1 MSSIK
6 EIVLKTG
13 LSQSTVMRVLKG
25 STNVKPETMEKI
37 FNAAK
42 EIGYEINRTKSTI
55 GVILTSDGNI
65 YYNSLIDSIKSTA
78 EKISSFNYNVILET
92 MKGYDIER
100 QINLLD
106 QLSEKAEVI
115 IITPINHPDIINKIN
130 ELTDKGKKI
139 ITLNFDVENSKRLC
153 HIGVDYIKVGRLAG
167 NLIGLIVKENTKVA
181 MLYGS
186 DNVLC
191 HKERLDGFKDYV
203 NQHRPDINIVTTV
216 KNSDNDEDGYTTT
229 KKLLKDYPDVNALF
243 ISSGGISGICKAIK
257 EANKV
262 GKITVI
268 ASGRNPVIE
277 ALIKEGVVTATISQ
291 NPVEQG
297 KMAVLTAFNMM
308 TTNKKPDFD
317 KHFVDIMLF
326 YLKIVIDNILGLC
339 YNNRSVK
346 RAMVLLETV
355 HSIAVVMNNTEFFL
369 IIYYFI

>member
-55 GVILTSDGNI
+55 GVILTSDDNI
-65 YYNSLIDSIKSTA
+65 YYNSLIDSIKSSA

-139 ITLNFDVENSKRLC
+139 ITLNFDVENSKRLY
-153 HIGVDYIKVGRLAG
+153 HIGVDYIKVGRLAA
-167 NLIGLIVKENTKVA
+167 NLMGLIVKENSKVA
-181 MLYGS
+181 LLYGS

-191 HKERLDGFKDYV
+191 HKERLDGFRDYI
-203 NQHRPDINIVTTV
+203 NQYRHDIDIVTTV
-216 KNSDNDEDGYTTT
+216 KNSDNDEDGYITT
-229 KKLLKDYPDVNALF
+229 KKLLEDYPDINALF
-243 ISSGGISGICKAIK
+243 ICNYSW
-257 EANKV
+257 
-262 GKITVI
+262 
-268 ASGRNPVIE
+268 
-277 ALIKEGVVTATISQ
+277 
-291 NPVEQG
+291 QG
-297 KMAVLTAFNMM
+297 CF
-308 TTNKKPDFD
+308 
-317 KHFVDIMLF
+317 
-326 YLKIVIDNILGLC
+326 
-339 YNNRSVK
+339 S
-346 RAMVLLETV
+346 
-355 HSIAVVMNNTEFFL
+355 
-369 IIYYFI
+369 

>member
-115 IITPINHPDIINKIN
+115 IITPINHPDIIN

-317 KHFVDIMLF
+317 KHFVDINAVLF
-326 YLKIVIDNILGLC
+326 ENC
-339 YNNRSVK
+339 N
-346 RAMVLLETV
+346 
-355 HSIAVVMNNTEFFL
+355 
-369 IIYYFI
+369 

>member
-65 YYNSLIDSIKSTA
+65 YYNSLIDSIKSSA

-167 NLIGLIVKENTKVA
+167 NLMGLIVK
-181 MLYGS
+181 
-186 DNVLC
+186 
-191 HKERLDGFKDYV
+191 
-203 NQHRPDINIVTTV
+203 
-216 KNSDNDEDGYTTT
+216 
-229 KKLLKDYPDVNALF
+229 
-243 ISSGGISGICKAIK
+243 
-257 EANKV
+257 
-262 GKITVI
+262 KIQ
-268 ASGRNPVIE
+268 
-277 ALIKEGVVTATISQ
+277 K
-291 NPVEQG
+291 
-297 KMAVLTAFNMM
+297 
-308 TTNKKPDFD
+308 
-317 KHFVDIMLF
+317 
-326 YLKIVIDNILGLC
+326 
-339 YNNRSVK
+339 
-346 RAMVLLETV
+346 
-355 HSIAVVMNNTEFFL
+355 
-369 IIYYFI
+369 

>member
-92 MKGYDIER
+92 MKGYNVER
-100 QINLLD
+100 QVELLD
-106 QLSEKAEVI
+106 ELSEKAEVI
-115 IITPINHPDIINKIN
+115 IITPISHPDVINKIN

-139 ITLNFDVENSKRLC
+139 ITLIFDVENSKRLC
-153 HIGVDYIKVGRLAG
+153 HIGVDYNKVGRLAG
-167 NLIGLIVKENTKVA
+167 NLMGLIVNENTKVA

-203 NQHRPDINIVTTV
+203 NQHRPDIDIVTTV
-216 KNSDNDEDGYTTT
+216 KNSDNDENGYTTT
-229 KKLLKDYPDVNALF
+229 KKLLEDYPDVNALF

-277 ALIKEGVVTATISQ
+277 SLIKEGVVTATISQ

-317 KHFVDIMLF
+317 KHLVDINAVLF
-326 YLKIVIDNILGLC
+326 ENC
-339 YNNRSVK
+339 N
-346 RAMVLLETV
+346 
-355 HSIAVVMNNTEFFL
+355 
-369 IIYYFI
+369 

>member
-191 HKERLDGFKDYV
+191 HK
-203 NQHRPDINIVTTV
+203 
-216 KNSDNDEDGYTTT
+216 
-229 KKLLKDYPDVNALF
+229 
-243 ISSGGISGICKAIK
+243 
-257 EANKV
+257 
-262 GKITVI
+262 
-268 ASGRNPVIE
+268 
-277 ALIKEGVVTATISQ
+277 
-291 NPVEQG
+291 
-297 KMAVLTAFNMM
+297 
-308 TTNKKPDFD
+308 
-317 KHFVDIMLF
+317 
-326 YLKIVIDNILGLC
+326 
-339 YNNRSVK
+339 
-346 RAMVLLETV
+346 
-355 HSIAVVMNNTEFFL
+355 
-369 IIYYFI
+369 

>member
-55 GVILTSDGNI
+55 GVILTSDDNI
-65 YYNSLIDSIKSTA
+65 YYNSLIDSIKSSA

-92 MKGYDIER
+92 MKGYDIEC

-153 HIGVDYIKVGRLAG
+153 HIGVDYIKVGRLAA
-167 NLIGLIVKENTKVA
+167 NLMGLIVKENSKVA
-181 MLYGS
+181 LLYGS

-191 HKERLDGFKDYV
+191 HKERLDGFRDYI
-203 NQHRPDINIVTTV
+203 NQYRPDIDIVTTV
-216 KNSDNDEDGYTTT
+216 KNSDNDEDGYITT
-229 KKLLKDYPDVNALF
+229 KKLLEDYPDINA
-243 ISSGGISGICKAIK
+243 
-257 EANKV
+257 
-262 GKITVI
+262 
-268 ASGRNPVIE
+268 
-277 ALIKEGVVTATISQ
+277 
-291 NPVEQG
+291 
-297 KMAVLTAFNMM
+297 
-308 TTNKKPDFD
+308 
-317 KHFVDIMLF
+317 HFF
-326 YLKIVIDNILGLC
+326 WWYFRYL
-339 YNNRSVK
+339 
-346 RAMVLLETV
+346 
-355 HSIAVVMNNTEFFL
+355 
-369 IIYYFI
+369 

>member
-42 EIGYEINRTKSTI
+42 EIGYEINRTKST

-92 MKGYDIER
+92 MKGYNVER
-100 QINLLD
+100 QVELLD
-106 QLSEKAEVI
+106 ELSEKAEVI
-115 IITPINHPDIINKIN
+115 IITPISHPDVINKIN

-139 ITLNFDVENSKRLC
+139 ITLIFDVENSKRLC
-153 HIGVDYIKVGRLAG
+153 HIGVDYNKVGRLAG
-167 NLIGLIVKENTKVA
+167 NLMGLIVKENTKVA

-203 NQHRPDINIVTTV
+203 NQHRPDIDIVTTV
-216 KNSDNDEDGYTTT
+216 KNSDNDENGYTTT
-229 KKLLKDYPDVNALF
+229 KKLLEDYPDVNALF

-277 ALIKEGVVTATISQ
+277 SLIKEGVVTATISQ

-317 KHFVDIMLF
+317 KHFVDINAVLF
-326 YLKIVIDNILGLC
+326 ENC
-339 YNNRSVK
+339 N
-346 RAMVLLETV
+346 
-355 HSIAVVMNNTEFFL
+355 
-369 IIYYFI
+369 

>member
-92 MKGYDIER
+92 MKGYNVER
-100 QINLLD
+100 QVELLD
-106 QLSEKAEVI
+106 ELSEKAEVI
-115 IITPINHPDIINKIN
+115 IITPISHPDVINKIN

-139 ITLNFDVENSKRLC
+139 ITLIFDVENSKRLC
-153 HIGVDYIKVGRLAG
+153 HIGVDYNKVGRLAG
-167 NLIGLIVKENTKVA
+167 NLMGLIVKENTKVA

-203 NQHRPDINIVTTV
+203 NQHRPDIDIVTTV
-216 KNSDNDEDGYTTT
+216 KNSDNDENGYTTT

-277 ALIKEGVVTATISQ
+277 SLIKEGVVTATISQ

-317 KHFVDIMLF
+317 KHFVDINAVLF
-326 YLKIVIDNILGLC
+326 ENC
-339 YNNRSVK
+339 N
-346 RAMVLLETV
+346 
-355 HSIAVVMNNTEFFL
+355 
-369 IIYYFI
+369 